1 MEKITLEKFND
12 LTYHL
17 RIMMAFLHN
26 RKVQDSD
33 YLNGIISDLN
43 SKGITRFLSEEDFNQ
58 SDIKDNYISYD
69 DYRDTLL
76 EQYEDMYIQYQ
87 NELLSYDLSNIP
99 YKNWSGV
106 TLIFEGKLDLSETKG
121 NFDFSIINLMGEGEL
136 IAKNCNVE
144 NLINAISNKDGT
156 ILYSNIDIKRENFDE
171 RIFSHYTYDP
181 NTMAISIDEAKNM
194 LEMQRAKRLS

>member
-26 RKVQDSD
+26 GKVQDSD

-76 EQYEDMYIQYQ
+76 ELYEDMYIQYQ
-87 NELLSYDLSNIP
+87 NELLSYDLSNIS
-99 YKNWSGV
+99 YKYWSGV

-121 NFDFSIINLMGEGEL
+121 NFDFSIILTFKIVLFVILGSFTFNSFS
-136 IAKNCNVE
+136 
-144 NLINAISNKDGT
+144 SNFC
-156 ILYSNIDIKRENFDE
+156 LFLCLFSIK
-171 RIFSHYTYDP
+171 
-181 NTMAISIDEAKNM
+181 
-194 LEMQRAKRLS
+194 